1 MIKKNGKEYKVGY
14 PILNNGKKFYPVFEI
29 RYEHSLE
36 ENKFYSSMDIYY
48 HQRKLKSGKWLVF
61 IEKSSGVPCEYFEIK
76 EEAEKYCAENY
87 SVIEED
93 VGEVMPEEQLES
105 NKNVEKIKKEKW
117 WK

>member
-14 PILNNGKKFYPVFEI
+14 PVLSNGKKFYPVFEI
-29 RYEHSLE
+29 EYDYSLE
-36 ENKFYSSMDIYY
+36 ENKFSPYMDIYCY
-48 HQRKLKSGKWLVF
+48 QRKLKSGKW
-61 IEKSSGVPCEYFEIK
+61 IISRQRQSEVPCEYFETK
-76 EEAEKYCAENY
+76 EEAKKYCTENY